1 MSSLAMP
8 KSLSV
13 FLLSVLAFGSAVA
26 ADENQPDPERQS
38 VSEWLDRMALAVE
51 TLDYRGTLVQIRD
64 GEMNAFEVI
73 RRVDDQGIQER
84 VYALNGPAQE
94 LVRDDDQYQST
105 LSGSPR
111 DWYRADLQDRLMAHQ
126 PLNQLA
132 DLASAYELRLSG
144 IDRVAGLE
152 AQRIDIWPKDRFRYA
167 QRLWLEKQTGMWLR
181 SMVLDAEGR
190 VLQEQGFVQLELG
203 ATVTDSDLAPQTKV
217 VDTAPAQTAQQ
228 MEPPPESGPDVVAAP
243 AQVSGMLRP
252 LWAPQQLPQH
262 FRLINASHGRSDV
275 DTAFDHLLFSDGLTS
290 FSVYIDHAPQH
301 AVQTRLSAVGPV
313 HILSGMMGQRQFT
326 IMGQVPAQTV
336 EFVGRQF
343 LSAPKTDDRP

>member
-1 MSSLAMP
+1 MKKMTTVH
-8 KSLSV
+8 KV
-13 FLLSVLAFGSAVA
+13 LLKQSCVCLLGMWALGSAAVA
-26 ADENQPDPERQS
+26 DNAEP
-38 VSEWLDRMALAVE
+38 VSQWLDRMALAVE
-51 TLDYRGTLVQIRD
+51 TLDYRGTLVQIRG

-73 RRVDDQGIQER
+73 RRVDEQGIQER

-111 DWYRADLQDRLMAHQ
+111 DWYRADLQNRLMAHQ

-144 IDRVAGLE
+144 TDRVAGLP

-167 QRLWLEKQTGMWLR
+167 QRLWLHAKTGMWLR

-217 VDTAPAQTAQQ
+217 ADTAPTQT
-228 MEPPPESGPDVVAAP
+228 PPTTNASADEASESARQP
-243 AQVSGMLRP
+243 ARTSGILRP
-252 LWAPQQLPQH
+252 LWAPEQLPKH
-262 FRLINASHGRSDV
+262 FRLINASHGRSD
-275 DTAFDHLLFSDGLTS
+275 DNSAFDHLLFSDGLSS

-313 HILSGMMGQRQFT
+313 HILSGMMGPRQFT

-343 LSAPKTDDRP
+343 MAPARNNDGR